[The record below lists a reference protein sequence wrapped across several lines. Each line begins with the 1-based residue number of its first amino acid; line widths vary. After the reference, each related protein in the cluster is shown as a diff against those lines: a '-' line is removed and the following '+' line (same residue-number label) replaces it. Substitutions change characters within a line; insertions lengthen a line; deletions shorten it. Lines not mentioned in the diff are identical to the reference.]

1 MRGMKGFKLALIY
14 YISSMMPMYLFL
26 IISLD
31 KFKLYKSIEI
41 ICFTVFILIVIWI
54 IIALYLLR
62 LMKKA
67 ALKYERSDLFEVSE
81 LRQVNEGVI
90 QVIFTYAS
98 PSVLNTFTSNL
109 WLYLFGIII
118 LNILIFYLYYNST
131 SYLQNITLFLSRY
144 NFYQN
149 KDGKILFSK
158 SKRIRNNSES
168 IKVLAISDFI
178 YMED

>member
-31 KFKLYKSIEI
+31 KFKLYKSIKI
-41 ICFTVFILIVIWI
+41 IGFTIFILLVIWI
-54 IIALYLLR
+54 IIASYLLR

-109 WLYLFGIII
+109 WLYLFGII
-118 LNILIFYLYYNST
+118 N
-131 SYLQNITLFLSRY
+131 
-144 NFYQN
+144 
-149 KDGKILFSK
+149 
-158 SKRIRNNSES
+158 
-168 IKVLAISDFI
+168 
-178 YMED
+178 